1 LRKEFRVII
10 QSKMAMIKKNN
21 IRKQLGFIDVF
32 RSEAS
37 FLVFILILFV
47 IASLVYTITP
57 IAMWFGFAVAGFSVI
72 SNDSIQTIGTFLSSN
87 SQRKW
92 WVLWLYIGGLF
103 VATIT
108 LSFFLFEG
116 DISFQRLATKGF
128 NEDPTSF
135 EFLQIA
141 APILLII
148 ITRMRMPISTTFLL
162 LSSFATTSGAI
173 HKVLAKSIGGYFIA
187 FAVSFVIYI
196 LLSRYFKS
204 KFKGNPHHSWTIA
217 QWVTSGALWC
227 LWIMQDAANISVFLP
242 RKLSLPELIGVLV
255 VVFVG
260 LAILFYNRGG
270 RIQQIVTTKADIT
283 DVRPAT
289 IVDLIYSVLM
299 AFHLI
304 YSTVPMSTTWVFLG
318 LLGGR
323 EIAMNLRKSNHKS
336 MRKTTLIVGKDILMA
351 ITGLAI
357 SIIIAYAVNISVR
370 NEINSWFN

>member
-1 LRKEFRVII
+1 
-10 QSKMAMIKKNN
+10 MIKNN
-21 IRKQLGFIDVF
+21 KFRRQLGFIDVF
-32 RSEAS
+32 KNEGS
-37 FLVFILILFV
+37 FLVFILVLFV

-57 IAMWFGFAVAGFSVI
+57 IAMWFGFAVASFSVI

-92 WVLWLYIGGLF
+92 WVLWIFIGGLF
-103 VATIT
+103 VLTIT
-108 LSFFLFEG
+108 LSFFLFDG
-116 DISFQRLATKGF
+116 DISFRRLATKGF

-141 APILLII
+141 APILLVI

-173 HKVLAKSIGGYFIA
+173 HMVLAKSVGGYFIA
-187 FAVSFVIYI
+187 FAISFVIYI
-196 LLSRYFKS
+196 LLSQYFKTR
-204 KFKGNPHHSWTIA
+204 FKGKPHPSWVVA
-217 QWVTSGALWC
+217 QWIASGALWC

-242 RKLSLPELIGVLV
+242 RRLDLSELAVVSGIVFIGL
-255 VVFVG
+255 G
-260 LAILFYNRGG
+260 ILFYNKGG
-270 RIQQIVTTKADIT
+270 RIQQIITNKADIT

-289 IVDLIYSVLM
+289 VVDLIYSFLM
-299 AFHLI
+299 AFHLF

-336 MRKTTLIVGKDILMA
+336 MRKTFLVVGKDILMA
-351 ITGLAI
+351 VTGLII

-370 NEINSWFN
+370 DEINSWF

>member
-1 LRKEFRVII
+1 ML
-10 QSKMAMIKKNN
+10 KKNN

-32 RSEAS
+32 KNEVS
-37 FLVFILILFV
+37 FLIFILVLFV
-47 IASLVYTITP
+47 LASLVYTITP
-57 IAMWFGFAVAGFSVI
+57 IAMWFGFAVAGFSVV

-92 WVLWLYIGGLF
+92 WMLWLYIGGLF
-103 VATIT
+103 VLTIT
-108 LSFFLFEG
+108 LSFFLFDG
-116 DISFQRLATKGF
+116 DISFKRLATKGF

-173 HKVLAKSIGGYFIA
+173 HKVLAKSVGGYFIA
-187 FAVSFVIYI
+187 FAVSFAIYI
-196 LLSRYFKS
+196 LLSRYFKA
-204 KFKGNPHHSWTIA
+204 KFKGKPHPSWTVA
-217 QWVTSGALWC
+217 QWITSGALWC

-242 RKLSLPELIGVLV
+242 RKLSLLELV
-255 VVFVG
+255 VVLGIVLGG
-260 LAILFYNRGG
+260 LGILFYNKGG
-270 RIQQIVTTKADIT
+270 RIQEIVTTKADIT

-289 IVDLIYSVLM
+289 IVDLIYSFLM

-304 YSTVPMSTTWVFLG
+304 DSTVPMSTTWVFLG

-336 MRKTTLIVGKDILMA
+336 LRKTFLTVGKDIL
-351 ITGLAI
+351 LAI
-357 SIIIAYAVNISVR
+357 IGLVVSIIIAYAVNISVR
-370 NEINSWFN
+370 NEINAWF

>member
-1 LRKEFRVII
+1 
-10 QSKMAMIKKNN
+10 MIKENKF
-21 IRKQLGFIDVF
+21 RKQLGFIDVF
-32 RSEAS
+32 KSEAS
-37 FLVFILILFV
+37 FLMFILVLFV

-57 IAMWFGFAVAGFSVI
+57 IAMWFGFAVAGFSVV

-87 SQRKW
+87 AHRKW

-103 VATIT
+103 VLTIT
-108 LSFFLFEG
+108 LSFFLFDG
-116 DISFQRLATKGF
+116 DISFKRLATKGF
-128 NEDPTSF
+128 SEDPTSF

-162 LSSFATTSGAI
+162 LSSFATSSGAI
-173 HKVLAKSIGGYFIA
+173 HKVMAKSIGGYFIA
-187 FAVSFVIYI
+187 FAVSFIIYI
-196 LLSRYFKS
+196 LLSRYFKD
-204 KFKGNPHHSWTIA
+204 KFKGKPNPAWAVA

-242 RKLSLPELIGVLV
+242 RKLSLLELAVVIG

-260 LAILFYNRGG
+260 LGILFYNKGG
-270 RIQQIVTTKADIT
+270 RIQQIITTKADIT

-289 IVDLIYSVLM
+289 IVDLIYSFLM

-336 MRKTTLIVGKDILMA
+336 MRKTFLVVGKDILLA
-351 ITGLAI
+351 ITGLVI
-357 SIIIAYAVNISVR
+357 SIIIAYAVNVYVR
-370 NEINSWFN
+370 NEINSWF

>member
-1 LRKEFRVII
+1 
-10 QSKMAMIKKNN
+10 MIKKNN

-32 RSEAS
+32 KSEAS
-37 FLVFILILFV
+37 FLVFILVLFV
-47 IASLVYTITP
+47 VASLVYTITP
-57 IAMWFGFAVAGFSVI
+57 VAMWFGFAVAGFSVV

-103 VATIT
+103 VVTIT
-108 LSFFLFEG
+108 LSFFLFDG
-116 DISFQRLATKGF
+116 DISFKRLATKGF

-187 FAVSFVIYI
+187 FAVSFLIYI
-196 LLSRYFKS
+196 LLSRYFKA
-204 KFKGNPHHSWTIA
+204 KFKGKSNPLWTVA

-242 RKLSLPELIGVLV
+242 RKLGLPELFAVLG

-260 LAILFYNRGG
+260 LGILFYNKGG
-270 RIQQIVTTKADIT
+270 RIQQIITTKADIT

-289 IVDLIYSVLM
+289 IIDLIYSFLM
-299 AFHLI
+299 AFHLF

-336 MRKTTLIVGKDILMA
+336 MRKTLLIVGKDILMA
-351 ITGLAI
+351 ITGLII

-370 NEINSWFN
+370 DEINSWF